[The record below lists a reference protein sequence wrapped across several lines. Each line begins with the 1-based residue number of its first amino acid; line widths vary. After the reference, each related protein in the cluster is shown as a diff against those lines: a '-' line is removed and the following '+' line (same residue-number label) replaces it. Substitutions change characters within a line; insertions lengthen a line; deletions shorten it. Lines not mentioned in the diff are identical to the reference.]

1 MNKKFVEKFTA
12 VVSAVCMISVGIASV
27 NAAEIDDGFESVTKN
42 AQSSDSSF
50 PSAYSAIGYSL
61 VDENGLPSNF
71 SSKNLGFVTPIKAQ
85 QYNDCWA
92 VAGTEGFETKL
103 LKLGYPVTEMSH
115 DHANASST
123 TQTNGKGWQR
133 KYRDGGF
140 TNIYPG
146 YLTSW
151 QGGAEIADVGKID
164 FSKNIHG
171 DDMTADKTKYGTTK
185 LRYLDGADSNEIK
198 QAIIDNGSVTASY
211 ATSNKCFNNA
221 GTTYFMPQSYDGD
234 YVGHTISIVGWNDNL
249 SRYRFSNGTGV
260 LPQNNGAWLVR
271 NSWGDNNTMGGYFW
285 LSYED
290 KYIFGEKYSPN
301 FTIDE
306 VTEITDDM
314 TLLQDERYGATYS
327 FNYVDSNDIT
337 FINCFDFGENSRT
350 LDKVLFET
358 KSNGADYEIYYI
370 PVRDGVPSN
379 DESEWKSVAS
389 GKVAYSG
396 YQSVDANG
404 FVAPLGRGAV
414 GVRIKTNSEELS
426 QLGVGEWLTSAT
438 KMTFLNDSSYGN
450 SYIKYDGATCE
461 LLDWYKTERDDTLGG
476 TFVIKAVA
484 LKNDKI
490 LNGDVDLDG
499 DITVKDATIVQKYI
513 VKLEQLD
520 NTQLCNADC
529 DGDGVAGRDLQ
540 QQRRIVRVQRWSGQN
555 TILREFDFLQFTV
568 GAVQRDRRTAGESI
582 PLRIP
587 GVAPRNSF
595 GAEIEIDI
603 AGIFADDNW
612 TVRNCDIGKI
622 RFKATDKFDIH
633 SVCHKNTSGS

>member
-1 MNKKFVEKFTA
+1 MNRNFAKKFIALFSASCMLSIGTA
-12 VVSAVCMISVGIASV
+12 AV

-42 AQSSDSSF
+42 MDFSDSSF
-50 PSAYSAIGYSL
+50 PSAYSAIGCTL
-61 VDENGLPSNF
+61 VDENGLPSDF
-71 SSKNLGFVTPIKAQ
+71 SSKKLGFVTPIKAQ

-185 LRYLDGADSNEIK
+185 LRYLDGVDSNEIK
-198 QAIIDNGSVTASY
+198 QAIMDNGAVTASY
-211 ATSNKCFNNA
+211 ATSNRCFNNA

-234 YVGHTISIVGWNDNL
+234 YTGHTISIVGWNDNFNK
-249 SRYRFSNGTGV
+249 YKFANNTGV

-306 VTEITDDM
+306 VVEISDDM
-314 TLLQDERYGATYS
+314 TMLQNERYGATYS

-337 FINCFDFGENSRT
+337 FINCFDFDENSRT
-350 LDKVLFET
+350 LNNVIFET
-358 KSNGADYEIYYI
+358 KSNGADYEVYYI
-370 PVRDGVPSN
+370 PVDNGTPAN
-379 DESEWKSVAS
+379 DESKWKLISS
-389 GKVAYSG
+389 GKVTYSG
-396 YQSVDANG
+396 YQSVDTNG
-404 FVAPLGRGAV
+404 YVAPLGRGAI
-414 GVRIKTNSEELS
+414 GIRIITESGESS
-426 QLGVGEWLTSAT
+426 QLGVGEWLTNST
-438 KMTFLNDSSYGN
+438 KKTFINDSRYGD
-450 SYIKYDGATCE
+450 SYIKYDGTTSD
-461 LLDWYKTERDDTLGG
+461 LLDWYKLNNNDLLGG

-484 LKNDKI
+484 LENDNIMK
-490 LNGDVDLDG
+490 G
-499 DITVKDATIVQKYI
+499 DINLDKVISVVDSTLVQKYI
-513 VKLEQLD
+513 IG
-520 NTQLCNADC
+520 NTDFDGTQIYNADY
-529 DGDGVAGRDLQ
+529 DGDGIITVADATEIQ
-540 QQRRIVRVQRWSGQN
+540 KKV
-555 TILREFDFLQFTV
+555 V
-568 GAVQRDRRTAGESI
+568 GMQKS
-582 PLRIP
+582 
-587 GVAPRNSF
+587 N
-595 GAEIEIDI
+595 
-603 AGIFADDNW
+603 
-612 TVRNCDIGKI
+612 
-622 RFKATDKFDIH
+622 
-633 SVCHKNTSGS
+633 

>member
-1 MNKKFVEKFTA
+1 MNRNFAKKFIALFSASCMLSIGTA
-12 VVSAVCMISVGIASV
+12 AV

-42 AQSSDSSF
+42 MDFSDSSF
-50 PSAYSAIGYSL
+50 PSAYSAIGCTL
-61 VDENGLPSNF
+61 VDENGLPSDF
-71 SSKNLGFVTPIKAQ
+71 SSKKLGFVTPIKAQ

-185 LRYLDGADSNEIK
+185 LRYLDGVDSNEIK
-198 QAIIDNGSVTASY
+198 QAIMDNGAVTASY
-211 ATSNKCFNNA
+211 ATSNRCFNNA

-234 YVGHTISIVGWNDNL
+234 YTGHTISIVGWNDNFNK
-249 SRYRFSNGTGV
+249 YKFANNTGV

-314 TLLQDERYGATYS
+314 TLLQNERYGATYS

-337 FINCFDFGENSRT
+337 FINCFDFDENSHT
-350 LDKVLFET
+350 LNNVIFET
-358 KSNGADYEIYYI
+358 KSNGADYEVYYI
-370 PVRDGVPSN
+370 PVDNGTPTN
-379 DESEWKSVAS
+379 DESKWKLISS
-389 GKVAYSG
+389 GKVTYSG
-396 YQSVDANG
+396 YQSVDTNG
-404 FVAPLGRGAV
+404 YVAPLGRGAI
-414 GVRIKTNSEELS
+414 GIRIITESGESS
-426 QLGVGEWLTSAT
+426 QLGVGEWLTNST
-438 KMTFLNDSSYGN
+438 KKTFINDSRYGD
-450 SYIKYDGATCE
+450 SYIKYDGTTSD
-461 LLDWYKTERDDTLGG
+461 LLDWYKLNNNDLLGG

-484 LKNDKI
+484 LENDNIMK
-490 LNGDVDLDG
+490 GDTNFDKVISVVDSTL
-499 DITVKDATIVQKYI
+499 VQKYI
-513 VKLEQLD
+513 IG
-520 NTQLCNADC
+520 NTDFDGTQIYNADYN
-529 DGDGVAGRDLQ
+529 GDGIITVADATEIQ
-540 QQRRIVRVQRWSGQN
+540 KKV
-555 TILREFDFLQFTV
+555 V
-568 GAVQRDRRTAGESI
+568 GMQKS
-582 PLRIP
+582 
-587 GVAPRNSF
+587 N
-595 GAEIEIDI
+595 
-603 AGIFADDNW
+603 
-612 TVRNCDIGKI
+612 
-622 RFKATDKFDIH
+622 
-633 SVCHKNTSGS
+633 

>member
-1 MNKKFVEKFTA
+1 MNRKFAKKFIALFSALCMLSIGTA
-12 VVSAVCMISVGIASV
+12 AV

-42 AQSSDSSF
+42 MDFSDSSF
-50 PSAYSAIGYSL
+50 PSAYSAIGCTL
-61 VDENGLPSNF
+61 VDENGLPSDF
-71 SSKNLGFVTPIKAQ
+71 SSKKLGFVTPIKAQ

-133 KYRDGGF
+133 KYRGGGF

-151 QGGAEIADVGKID
+151 QGGAEIADVGEID

-185 LRYLDGADSNEIK
+185 LRYLDGVDSNEIK
-198 QAIIDNGSVTASY
+198 QAIIDNGAVTASY

-234 YVGHTISIVGWNDNL
+234 YTGHTISIVGWNDNFNK
-249 SRYRFSNGTGV
+249 YKFANNTGV

-306 VTEITDDM
+306 VVEISDDM
-314 TLLQDERYGATYS
+314 TLLQNERYGATYS
-327 FNYVDSNDIT
+327 FNYVNSNDIT
-337 FINCFDFGENSRT
+337 FINCFDFDENSRT
-350 LDKVLFET
+350 LNNVIFET
-358 KSNGADYEIYYI
+358 KSNGADYEVYYI
-370 PVRDGVPSN
+370 PVDNGTPAN
-379 DESEWKSVAS
+379 DESKWKLISS
-389 GKVAYSG
+389 GKVTYSG
-396 YQSVDANG
+396 YQSVDTNG
-404 FVAPLGRGAV
+404 YVAPLGRGAV

-426 QLGVGEWLTSAT
+426 QLGVGEWLTNST
-438 KMTFLNDSSYGN
+438 KKTFINDSRYGD
-450 SYIKYDGATCE
+450 SYIKYDGTTSD
-461 LLDWYKTERDDTLGG
+461 LLDWYKLNNNDLLGG

-484 LKNDKI
+484 LENDNIMK
-490 LNGDVDLDG
+490 G
-499 DITVKDATIVQKYI
+499 DINLDKVISVVDSTLVQKYI
-513 VKLEQLD
+513 IG
-520 NTQLCNADC
+520 NTDFDGTQIYNADY
-529 DGDGVAGRDLQ
+529 DGDGIITVADATEIQKKVVGLQ
-540 QQRRIVRVQRWSGQN
+540 KSN
-555 TILREFDFLQFTV
+555 
-568 GAVQRDRRTAGESI
+568 
-582 PLRIP
+582 
-587 GVAPRNSF
+587 
-595 GAEIEIDI
+595 
-603 AGIFADDNW
+603 
-612 TVRNCDIGKI
+612 
-622 RFKATDKFDIH
+622 
-633 SVCHKNTSGS
+633 

>member
-1 MNKKFVEKFTA
+1 MNKKFAEKFTA
-12 VVSAVCMISVGIASV
+12 VFSAVCMLSVGIASV
-27 NAAEIDDGFESVTKN
+27 NAAEIDAGFESVTKN
-42 AQSSDSSF
+42 TESSDSSL

-61 VDENGLPSNF
+61 VDENGLPSDF

-151 QGGAEIADVGKID
+151 QGGAEIADVGEID
-164 FSKNIHG
+164 FSKFKYSDELTG
-171 DDMTADKTKYGTTK
+171 DKTKYGTTK
-185 LRYLDGADSNEIK
+185 LRYLDGADSDEIK
-198 QAIIDNGSVTASY
+198 QAIIDNGAVTASY
-211 ATSNKCFNNA
+211 ATSNKCFNTA

-234 YVGHTISIVGWNDNL
+234 YIGHTISIVGWNDTF
-249 SRYRFSNGTGV
+249 SKYRFSNSTGV

-271 NSWGDNNTMGGYFW
+271 NSWGDNNSMGGFFW

-306 VTEITDDM
+306 VTPISDDM

-337 FINCFDFGENSRT
+337 FINCFDFDENSRT

-358 KSNGADYEIYYI
+358 RSNGADYEIYYI
-370 PVRDGVPSN
+370 PVSDGTPAN
-379 DESEWKSVAS
+379 DESKWRLVSS

-396 YQSVDANG
+396 YQSVDTNG
-404 FVAPLGRGAV
+404 YVVPLGRGAI
-414 GVRIKTNSEELS
+414 GVKIKTNSDEVS
-426 QLGVGEWLTSAT
+426 QLGVGEWLTSTT
-438 KMTFLNDSSYGN
+438 KMTFLNDSNYGD
-450 SYIKYDGATCE
+450 SYIKYDGTTSE
-461 LLDWYKTERDDTLGG
+461 LLDWYKIERNDMLGG

-490 LNGDVDLDG
+490 KNGDVDLDG
-499 DITVKDATIVQKYI
+499 DITVMDATLVQKYI
-513 VKLEQLD
+513 VKLEELD
-520 NTQLCNADC
+520 NTQLCNADV
-529 DGDGVAGRDLQ
+529 DGDGIITVADATEIQ
-540 QQRRIVRVQRWSGQN
+540 KIVVGISQN
-555 TILREFDFLQFTV
+555 
-568 GAVQRDRRTAGESI
+568 
-582 PLRIP
+582 
-587 GVAPRNSF
+587 
-595 GAEIEIDI
+595 
-603 AGIFADDNW
+603 
-612 TVRNCDIGKI
+612 
-622 RFKATDKFDIH
+622 
-633 SVCHKNTSGS
+633 

>member
-1 MNKKFVEKFTA
+1 MNKKFVKKITA
-12 VVSAVCMISVGIASV
+12 AVSAVCMISVGIASV

-290 KYIFGEKYSPN
+290 KYIFGDKYSPN

-327 FNYVDSNDIT
+327 FDYVDSNDIT

-370 PVRDGVPSN
+370 PVEDGAPSN
-379 DESEWKSVAS
+379 DESEWKSVAM

-414 GVRIKTNSEELS
+414 GVRIKTNSEESS

-450 SYIKYDGATCE
+450 SYIKYDGTTGE

-499 DITVKDATIVQKYI
+499 DITVIDATTVQKYI

-529 DGDGVAGRDLQ
+529 DGDGDITVADATKIQ
-540 QQRRIVRVQRWSGQN
+540 KIV
-555 TILREFDFLQFTV
+555 V
-568 GAVQRDRRTAGESI
+568 GIGE
-582 PLRIP
+582 
-587 GVAPRNSF
+587 N
-595 GAEIEIDI
+595 
-603 AGIFADDNW
+603 
-612 TVRNCDIGKI
+612 
-622 RFKATDKFDIH
+622 
-633 SVCHKNTSGS
+633 

>member
-1 MNKKFVEKFTA
+1 MKKKRKIIILKQTHNFTLYTGDFMNKKFVEKFTA

-164 FSKNIHG
+164 FSKSIHG

-379 DESEWKSVAS
+379 DESEWKFVAS

-426 QLGVGEWLTSAT
+426 QLGVGEWLKSAT

-450 SYIKYDGATCE
+450 SYIKYDGTTCE

-499 DITVKDATIVQKYI
+499 DITVIDATLVQKYI

-529 DGDGVAGRDLQ
+529 DGDGDITVADATKIQ
-540 QQRRIVRVQRWSGQN
+540 KIV
-555 TILREFDFLQFTV
+555 V
-568 GAVQRDRRTAGESI
+568 GI
-582 PLRIP
+582 
-587 GVAPRNSF
+587 N
-595 GAEIEIDI
+595 
-603 AGIFADDNW
+603 
-612 TVRNCDIGKI
+612 
-622 RFKATDKFDIH
+622 
-633 SVCHKNTSGS
+633 

>member
-1 MNKKFVEKFTA
+1 MNRKFAKNFIALFSASCMLSIGTA
-12 VVSAVCMISVGIASV
+12 AV

-42 AQSSDSSF
+42 MDFSDSSF
-50 PSAYSAIGYSL
+50 PSAYSAIGCTL
-61 VDENGLPSNF
+61 VDENGLPSDF
-71 SSKNLGFVTPIKAQ
+71 SSKKLGFVTPIKAQ

-185 LRYLDGADSNEIK
+185 LRYLDGVDSNEIK
-198 QAIIDNGSVTASY
+198 QAIMDNGAVTASY
-211 ATSNKCFNNA
+211 ATTNRCFNNA
-221 GTTYFMPQSYDGD
+221 GTAYFMPQSYDGD
-234 YVGHTISIVGWNDNL
+234 YIGHTISIVGWNDNFNKYKFAN
-249 SRYRFSNGTGV
+249 STGV

-306 VTEITDDM
+306 VVEISDDM

-337 FINCFDFGENSRT
+337 FINCFDFDENSRT
-350 LDKVLFET
+350 LNNVIFET
-358 KSNGADYEIYYI
+358 KSNGADYEVYYI
-370 PVRDGVPSN
+370 PVDNGTPAN
-379 DESEWKSVAS
+379 DESKWKLISS
-389 GKVAYSG
+389 GKVTYSG
-396 YQSVDANG
+396 YQSVDTNG
-404 FVAPLGRGAV
+404 YVAPLGRGAI
-414 GVRIKTNSEELS
+414 GIRIITESGESS
-426 QLGVGEWLTSAT
+426 QLGVGEWLTNST
-438 KMTFLNDSSYGN
+438 KKTFINDSRYGD
-450 SYIKYDGATCE
+450 SYIKYDGTTSD
-461 LLDWYKTERDDTLGG
+461 LLDWYKLNNNDLLGG

-484 LKNDKI
+484 LENDNIMK
-490 LNGDVDLDG
+490 G
-499 DITVKDATIVQKYI
+499 DINLDKVISVVDSTLVQKYI
-513 VKLEQLD
+513 IG
-520 NTQLCNADC
+520 NTDFDGTQIYNADY
-529 DGDGVAGRDLQ
+529 DGDGIITIADATEIQKKVVGLQ
-540 QQRRIVRVQRWSGQN
+540 KSN
-555 TILREFDFLQFTV
+555 
-568 GAVQRDRRTAGESI
+568 
-582 PLRIP
+582 
-587 GVAPRNSF
+587 
-595 GAEIEIDI
+595 
-603 AGIFADDNW
+603 
-612 TVRNCDIGKI
+612 
-622 RFKATDKFDIH
+622 
-633 SVCHKNTSGS
+633 

>member
-1 MNKKFVEKFTA
+1 MNRNFAKKFIALF
-12 VVSAVCMISVGIASV
+12 SASCMLSIGTVAV

-42 AQSSDSSF
+42 MDFSDSSF
-50 PSAYSAIGYSL
+50 PSAYSAIGCTL
-61 VDENGLPSNF
+61 VDENGLPSDF
-71 SSKNLGFVTPIKAQ
+71 SSKKLGFVTPIKAQ

-185 LRYLDGADSNEIK
+185 LRYLDGVDSNEIK
-198 QAIIDNGSVTASY
+198 QAIMDNGAVTASY
-211 ATSNKCFNNA
+211 ATTNRCFNNA
-221 GTTYFMPQSYDGD
+221 GTAYFMPQSYDGD
-234 YVGHTISIVGWNDNL
+234 YTGHTISIVGWNDNFNK
-249 SRYRFSNGTGV
+249 YKFANNTGV

-306 VTEITDDM
+306 VVEISDDM
-314 TLLQDERYGATYS
+314 TLLQNERYGATYS

-337 FINCFDFGENSRT
+337 FINCFDFDENSRT
-350 LDKVLFET
+350 LNNVIFET
-358 KSNGADYEIYYI
+358 KSNGADYEVYYI
-370 PVRDGVPSN
+370 PVDNGTPAN
-379 DESEWKSVAS
+379 DESKWKLISS
-389 GKVAYSG
+389 GKVTYSG
-396 YQSVDANG
+396 YQSVDTNG
-404 FVAPLGRGAV
+404 YVAPLGRGAI
-414 GVRIKTNSEELS
+414 GIRIITESGGSS
-426 QLGVGEWLTSAT
+426 QLGVGEWLTNST
-438 KMTFLNDSSYGN
+438 KKTFINDSRYGD
-450 SYIKYDGATCE
+450 SYIKYDDTTSD
-461 LLDWYKTERDDTLGG
+461 LLDWYKLNNNDLLGG

-484 LKNDKI
+484 LENDNIMK
-490 LNGDVDLDG
+490 GDTNFDKVISVVDSTL
-499 DITVKDATIVQKYI
+499 VQKYI
-513 VKLEQLD
+513 IG
-520 NTQLCNADC
+520 NTDFDGTQIYNADY
-529 DGDGVAGRDLQ
+529 DGDG
-540 QQRRIVRVQRWSGQN
+540 II
-555 TILREFDFLQFTV
+555 TIADATEIQKKVV
-568 GAVQRDRRTAGESI
+568 GMQKS
-582 PLRIP
+582 
-587 GVAPRNSF
+587 N
-595 GAEIEIDI
+595 
-603 AGIFADDNW
+603 
-612 TVRNCDIGKI
+612 
-622 RFKATDKFDIH
+622 
-633 SVCHKNTSGS
+633 

>member
-1 MNKKFVEKFTA
+1 MNRNFAKKFIALFSASCMLSIGTA
-12 VVSAVCMISVGIASV
+12 AV

-42 AQSSDSSF
+42 MDFSDSSF
-50 PSAYSAIGYSL
+50 PSAYSAIGCTL
-61 VDENGLPSNF
+61 VDENGLPSDF
-71 SSKNLGFVTPIKAQ
+71 SSKKLGFVTPIKAQ

-185 LRYLDGADSNEIK
+185 LRYLDGVDSNEIK
-198 QAIIDNGSVTASY
+198 QAIMDNGAVTASY

-221 GTTYFMPQSYDGD
+221 GTAYFMPQSYDGD
-234 YVGHTISIVGWNDNL
+234 YTGHTISIVGWNDNFNK
-249 SRYRFSNGTGV
+249 YKFANNTGV

-306 VTEITDDM
+306 VVEISDDM
-314 TLLQDERYGATYS
+314 TLLQNERYGATYS

-337 FINCFDFGENSRT
+337 FINCFDFDENSRT
-350 LDKVLFET
+350 LNNVIFET
-358 KSNGADYEIYYI
+358 KSNGADYEVYYI
-370 PVRDGVPSN
+370 PVDNGTPAN
-379 DESEWKSVAS
+379 DESKWKLISS
-389 GKVAYSG
+389 GKVTYSG
-396 YQSVDANG
+396 YQSVDTNG
-404 FVAPLGRGAV
+404 YVAPLGRGAI
-414 GVRIKTNSEELS
+414 GIRIITESGELS
-426 QLGVGEWLTSAT
+426 QLGVGEWLTNST
-438 KMTFLNDSSYGN
+438 KKTFINDSRYGD
-450 SYIKYDGATCE
+450 SYIKYDGTTSD
-461 LLDWYKTERDDTLGG
+461 LLDWYKLNNNDLLGG

-484 LKNDKI
+484 LENDNIMK
-490 LNGDVDLDG
+490 GDTNFDKVISVVDSTL
-499 DITVKDATIVQKYI
+499 VQKYI
-513 VKLEQLD
+513 IG
-520 NTQLCNADC
+520 NTDFDGTQIYNADYN
-529 DGDGVAGRDLQ
+529 GDGIITVADATEIQ
-540 QQRRIVRVQRWSGQN
+540 KKV
-555 TILREFDFLQFTV
+555 V
-568 GAVQRDRRTAGESI
+568 GMQKS
-582 PLRIP
+582 
-587 GVAPRNSF
+587 N
-595 GAEIEIDI
+595 
-603 AGIFADDNW
+603 
-612 TVRNCDIGKI
+612 
-622 RFKATDKFDIH
+622 
-633 SVCHKNTSGS
+633 

>member
-1 MNKKFVEKFTA
+1 MNRKFAKKFIALFSALCMLSIGTA
-12 VVSAVCMISVGIASV
+12 AV

-42 AQSSDSSF
+42 MDFSDSSF
-50 PSAYSAIGYSL
+50 PSAYSAIGCTL
-61 VDENGLPSNF
+61 VDENGLPSDF
-71 SSKNLGFVTPIKAQ
+71 SSKKLGFVTPIKAQ

-151 QGGAEIADVGKID
+151 QGGTEIADVGKID

-185 LRYLDGADSNEIK
+185 LRYLDGVDSNEIK
-198 QAIIDNGSVTASY
+198 QAIMDNGAVTASY
-211 ATSNKCFNNA
+211 ATSNRCFNNA
-221 GTTYFMPQSYDGD
+221 GTAYFMPQSYDGD
-234 YVGHTISIVGWNDNL
+234 YIGHTISIVGWNDNFNKYKFAN
-249 SRYRFSNGTGV
+249 STGV

-306 VTEITDDM
+306 VVEISDDM

-337 FINCFDFGENSRT
+337 FINCFDFDENSRT
-350 LDKVLFET
+350 LNNVIFET
-358 KSNGADYEIYYI
+358 KSNGADYEVYYI
-370 PVRDGVPSN
+370 PVDNGTPAN
-379 DESEWKSVAS
+379 DESKWKLISS
-389 GKVAYSG
+389 GKVTYSG
-396 YQSVDANG
+396 YQSVDTNG
-404 FVAPLGRGAV
+404 YVAPLGRGAI
-414 GVRIKTNSEELS
+414 GIRIITESGESS
-426 QLGVGEWLTSAT
+426 QLGVGEWLTNST
-438 KMTFLNDSSYGN
+438 KKTFINDSRYGD
-450 SYIKYDGATCE
+450 SYIKYDGTTSD
-461 LLDWYKTERDDTLGG
+461 LLDWYKLNNNDLLGG

-484 LKNDKI
+484 LENDNIMK
-490 LNGDVDLDG
+490 G
-499 DITVKDATIVQKYI
+499 DINLDKVISVVDSTLVQKYI
-513 VKLEQLD
+513 IG
-520 NTQLCNADC
+520 NTDFDGTQIYNADY
-529 DGDGVAGRDLQ
+529 DGDG
-540 QQRRIVRVQRWSGQN
+540 II
-555 TILREFDFLQFTV
+555 TIADATEIQKKVV
-568 GAVQRDRRTAGESI
+568 GMQKS
-582 PLRIP
+582 
-587 GVAPRNSF
+587 N
-595 GAEIEIDI
+595 
-603 AGIFADDNW
+603 
-612 TVRNCDIGKI
+612 
-622 RFKATDKFDIH
+622 
-633 SVCHKNTSGS
+633 

>member
-1 MNKKFVEKFTA
+1 
-12 VVSAVCMISVGIASV
+12 
-27 NAAEIDDGFESVTKN
+27 
-42 AQSSDSSF
+42 
-50 PSAYSAIGYSL
+50 
-61 VDENGLPSNF
+61 
-71 SSKNLGFVTPIKAQ
+71 
-85 QYNDCWA
+85 
-92 VAGTEGFETKL
+92 
-103 LKLGYPVTEMSH
+103 
-115 DHANASST
+115 
-123 TQTNGKGWQR
+123 
-133 KYRDGGF
+133 
-140 TNIYPG
+140 
-146 YLTSW
+146 
-151 QGGAEIADVGKID
+151 
-164 FSKNIHG
+164 
-171 DDMTADKTKYGTTK
+171 
-185 LRYLDGADSNEIK
+185 
-198 QAIIDNGSVTASY
+198 
-211 ATSNKCFNNA
+211 
-221 GTTYFMPQSYDGD
+221 
-234 YVGHTISIVGWNDNL
+234 
-249 SRYRFSNGTGV
+249 
-260 LPQNNGAWLVR
+260 
-271 NSWGDNNTMGGYFW
+271 MGGYFW

-350 LDKVLFET
+350 LNKVLFET

-414 GVRIKTNSEELS
+414 GVRIKTNSEESS

-450 SYIKYDGATCE
+450 SYIKYDGTTCE
-461 LLDWYKTERDDTLGG
+461 LLDWYKTERDDALGG

-484 LKNDKI
+484 LKNGKI

-499 DITVKDATIVQKYI
+499 DIAVKDATLVQKYI

-529 DGDGVAGRDLQ
+529 DGDGDITVADATKIQ
-540 QQRRIVRVQRWSGQN
+540 KIV
-555 TILREFDFLQFTV
+555 V
-568 GAVQRDRRTAGESI
+568 GI
-582 PLRIP
+582 
-587 GVAPRNSF
+587 N
-595 GAEIEIDI
+595 
-603 AGIFADDNW
+603 
-612 TVRNCDIGKI
+612 
-622 RFKATDKFDIH
+622 
-633 SVCHKNTSGS
+633 

>member
-1 MNKKFVEKFTA
+1 MNRKFAKKFIALFSALCMLSIGTA
-12 VVSAVCMISVGIASV
+12 AV

-42 AQSSDSSF
+42 MDFSDSSF
-50 PSAYSAIGYSL
+50 PSAYSAIGSTL
-61 VDENGLPSNF
+61 VDENGLPSDF
-71 SSKNLGFVTPIKAQ
+71 SSKKLGFVTPIKAQ

-103 LKLGYPVTEMSH
+103 LKLGYPVTDMSH

-133 KYRDGGF
+133 KYCDGGF

-185 LRYLDGADSNEIK
+185 LRYLDGVDSNEIK
-198 QAIIDNGSVTASY
+198 QAIMDNGAVTASY
-211 ATSNKCFNNA
+211 ATTNNCFNNA
-221 GTTYFMPQSYDGD
+221 GTAYFMPQSYDGD
-234 YVGHTISIVGWNDNL
+234 YTGHTISIVGWNDNFNK
-249 SRYRFSNGTGV
+249 YKFANNTGV

-337 FINCFDFGENSRT
+337 FINCFDFDENSRT
-350 LDKVLFET
+350 LNNVVFET
-358 KSNGADYEIYYI
+358 KSNGADYEVYYI
-370 PVRDGVPSN
+370 PVDNGTPAN
-379 DESEWKSVAS
+379 DESKWKLISS
-389 GKVAYSG
+389 GKVTYSG
-396 YQSVDANG
+396 YQSVDTNG
-404 FVAPLGRGAV
+404 YVAPLGRGAI
-414 GVRIKTNSEELS
+414 GIRIITESGESS
-426 QLGVGEWLTSAT
+426 QLGVGEWLTSST
-438 KMTFLNDSSYGN
+438 KKTFINDSRYGD
-450 SYIKYDGATCE
+450 SYIKYDGTTSD
-461 LLDWYKTERDDTLGG
+461 LLDWYKLNNNDLLGG

-484 LKNDKI
+484 LENDNIMK
-490 LNGDVDLDG
+490 GDTNFDKVISVVDSTL
-499 DITVKDATIVQKYI
+499 VQKYI
-513 VKLEQLD
+513 IG
-520 NTQLCNADC
+520 NTDFDGTQIYNADY
-529 DGDGVAGRDLQ
+529 DGDGIITIADATEIQKKVVGLQ
-540 QQRRIVRVQRWSGQN
+540 KSN
-555 TILREFDFLQFTV
+555 
-568 GAVQRDRRTAGESI
+568 
-582 PLRIP
+582 
-587 GVAPRNSF
+587 
-595 GAEIEIDI
+595 
-603 AGIFADDNW
+603 
-612 TVRNCDIGKI
+612 
-622 RFKATDKFDIH
+622 
-633 SVCHKNTSGS
+633 